1 MSKYDQSNERNSRDY
16 YPTPAKAVLSLKKHM
31 FSDTY
36 EYHKGDKRV
45 TFIEPCA
52 GDGRL
57 IQHLAPEFE
66 CTYASDLDPQVL
78 YKSSIV
84 ELSNEDTHTYTIHNH
99 DVFTHDWSHKD
110 YDNAEYFITNPPWI
124 NDGKTNN
131 QLNRLIETLSIHKP
145 TWFLL
150 NGSYAFNKKSA
161 SCMEIC
167 TDIIPVG
174 RLKWIENS
182 PHMGKED
189 CAWFCFDQTKSI
201 GAGFFGTRFHPRKV

>member
-16 YPTPAKAVLSLKKHM
+16 YPTPAKAVLSLKNHM

-36 EYHKGDKRV
+36 EYHQGMERV

-57 IQHLAPEFE
+57 IQHLAPEFK
-66 CTYASDLDPQVL
+66 CFYATDLEPQMGYITL
-78 YKSSIV
+78 DIGPDSY
-84 ELSNEDTHTYTIHNH
+84 IHRIH
-99 DVFTHDWSHKD
+99 KQDVFEFDWDKEELKD
-110 YDNAEYFITNPPWI
+110 AKYFITNPPWI
-124 NDGKTNN
+124 NDGKSNY
-131 QLNRLIETLSIHKP
+131 QLNRLITTLSAVKP
-145 TWFLL
+145 TWLLL

-161 SCMEIC
+161 DCMRVC
-167 TDIIPVG
+167 TDIVPVG

-189 CAWFCFDQTKSI
+189 CAWFCFDATQAIK
-201 GAGFFGTRFHPRKV
+201 ADFFGATFHPRKV